1 MDTRPELKVYM
12 TFLWPLGRH
21 INVLWMFNLNLAGAS
36 NESDAPKYEWN
47 KKSKFYEVT
56 KEFHYDLMSF

>member
-1 MDTRPELKVYM
+1 MATFPMDTRPELKVYM

-36 NESDAPKYEWN
+36 NEFDAPKYE
-47 KKSKFYEVT
+47 
-56 KEFHYDLMSF
+56 